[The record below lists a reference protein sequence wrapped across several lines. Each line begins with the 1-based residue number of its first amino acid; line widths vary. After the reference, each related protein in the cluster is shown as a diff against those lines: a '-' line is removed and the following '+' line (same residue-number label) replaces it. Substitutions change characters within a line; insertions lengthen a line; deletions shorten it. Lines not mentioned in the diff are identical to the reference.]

1 MEDNWYVVKQHA
13 DDRITEARAIA
24 RAHTL
29 RREAAPRRRGRHAV
43 GIALIRLGGW
53 LLAGGAH
60 TPIELARALATP
72 TRRQP

>member
-1 MEDNWYVVKQHA
+1 MEENWYLVKQYA
-13 DDRITEARAIA
+13 DDRMTEARAIA
-24 RAHTL
+24 QAHTL

-60 TPIELARALATP
+60 MPIELSRALATP
-72 TRRQP
+72 TRRRP